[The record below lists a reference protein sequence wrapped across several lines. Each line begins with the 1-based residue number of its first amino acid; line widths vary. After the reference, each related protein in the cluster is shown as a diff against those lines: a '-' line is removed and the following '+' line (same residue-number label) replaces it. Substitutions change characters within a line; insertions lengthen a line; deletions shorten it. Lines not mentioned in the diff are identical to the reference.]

1 MNKDLGKKES
11 ILVLVVISIFSLII
25 VLFSIRGVNIVRD
38 LNLQSSMEKINISL
52 IEYYLTYGV
61 FPVSEECNLNL
72 SCLEGIDIFIYQDI
86 YYQSNGKDYIIYS
99 RSFQNKNI
107 YFILGSDLI
116 FKKALAVPEL

>member
-25 VLFSIRGVNIVRD
+25 VLFSIRGVNIARD
-38 LNLQSSMEKINISL
+38 LNLQSSMEKINTSL
-52 IEYYLTYGV
+52 IEYYLTHGS
-61 FPVSEECNLNL
+61 FPVSGECNLNL